1 MADIFVLPTA
11 TAQPVMNPPRT
22 GRQGRPPRNVKSLS
36 NFRNE
41 KRWRAKAEALE
52 ANIANGPQQVNNGTT
67 PTAPAPTHAEETAS
81 APSRLLEANAS
92 PAFEYVKKGADEHE
106 RLDQGT
112 ARRPDCAPA
121 APADYI
127 LRG

>member
-52 ANIANGPQQVNNGTT
+52 ASNQRYREERAQGAAYAQAEMGSTRASGIHPETWWAGLTDLQRGFVYGY
-67 PTAPAPTHAEETAS
+67 ARHA
-81 APSRLLEANAS
+81 
-92 PAFEYVKKGADEHE
+92 V
-106 RLDQGT
+106 
-112 ARRPDCAPA
+112 ARTD
-121 APADYI
+121 
-127 LRG
+127 